1 MDGNQR
7 SCPPRADCSTAR
19 VPLTY
24 SLLCKQV
31 RAVLRLLLF
40 HECRHLLP
48 CYRVQPHDA
57 RSRGPRGKCLL
68 LSNMVPFVIEY
79 DRIHVYCVCILHV
92 FLPVSGN
99 ILAYPSDTP
108 DTRIRC
114 VSDVYPMYPPVST
127 VATKIREDMP
137 PDTHRRCPLGWAKT
151 RLCIH
156 FCILR

>member
-1 MDGNQR
+1 M
-7 SCPPRADCSTAR
+7 SASAAP
-19 VPLTY
+19 VP
-24 SLLCKQV
+24 SLLVDSRRTKPSEPIPARATSAYEV
-31 RAVLRLLLF
+31 RPIVKFVL
-40 HECRHLLP
+40 P
-48 CYRVQPHDA
+48 
-57 RSRGPRGKCLL
+57 SWGKCLL

-99 ILAYPSDTP
+99 SLAYPSDTP

-137 PDTHRRCPLGWAKT
+137 PDTHRRFPLGWAKT

>member
-1 MDGNQR
+1 MARYTSIARLWRALSVNQ
-7 SCPPRADCSTAR
+7 PG
-19 VPLTY
+19 
-24 SLLCKQV
+24 
-31 RAVLRLLLF
+31 
-40 HECRHLLP
+40 E
-48 CYRVQPHDA
+48 
-57 RSRGPRGKCLL
+57 KCLL

-79 DRIHVYCVCILHV
+79 DRIHVYYVCILRV

-137 PDTHRRCPLGWAKT
+137 PDTHRRFPLGWAKT

>member
-1 MDGNQR
+1 MRKEN
-7 SCPPRADCSTAR
+7 
-19 VPLTY
+19 
-24 SLLCKQV
+24 
-31 RAVLRLLLF
+31 RLLVARRLPWIT
-40 HECRHLLP
+40 RSHLL
-48 CYRVQPHDA
+48 YEGVHVIQSSA
-57 RSRGPRGKCLL
+57 RTLATNHFLWEKCLL

-114 VSDVYPMYPPVST
+114 VSEVYLFTVVSTCVST

-137 PDTHRRCPLGWAKT
+137 PDMHRRFPLGWAKS
-151 RLCIH
+151 RRCIH